1 MQSSWKRDGKM
12 RATVE
17 EGEKWLTVQSTYSRA
32 GGGWCWQAP
41 CLPCPAP
48 FLSASLP
55 EQLFSLLLGWER
67 RYCSV
72 LNRGVRQ
79 RAAGLLLSLLE
90 RSGRLCSHSTH
101 LRAQER
107 PAQPSPS
114 WSSYSPTQNC
124 QSGLEENF
132 VSTSRPRAGQLHF
145 TGLRAHRTYFFVNKD
160 STGNPTTAK
169 LLPAPRLKSKG
180 WAWSRA
186 RALLVVAN
194 ASSSCCRKVGW
205 PRCVLRVSKVVRM
218 SPSCQLQRN
227 EDLFMAFTIK
237 GTKSVQWSVCVN
249 VPEAQYSWAGPGGG
263 MRSCLSCTLPFIAVS
278 HIHVLNWP
286 EPHQNTRSKLSAGH
300 ACQKRELL
308 RSRHV
313 RTKKAPTAP
322 QVRWCRGRKSQMA
335 LKNKQ
340 GKCCFSDDRLPLF
353 SPGNSPQLWLFSKEK
368 PRVLH
373 PGRNSS
379 RTHWGHPAGS
389 SSLEM
394 DMGSWWPPT
403 GTWLSNMPL
412 LLTSGILAWVRHSTA
427 SRVREVVLP
436 LLLSTC
442 EVSLECLIQC

>member
-145 TGLRAHRTYFFVNKD
+145 TGLSAHRTYFFVNKEIALEIPPLPNF
-160 STGNPTTAK
+160 SQPRGWRAK
-169 LLPAPRLKSKG
+169 
-180 WAWSRA
+180 
-186 RALLVVAN
+186 
-194 ASSSCCRKVGW
+194 
-205 PRCVLRVSKVVRM
+205 
-218 SPSCQLQRN
+218 
-227 EDLFMAFTIK
+227 
-237 GTKSVQWSVCVN
+237 
-249 VPEAQYSWAGPGGG
+249 GGRG
-263 MRSCLSCTLPFIAVS
+263 
-278 HIHVLNWP
+278 
-286 EPHQNTRSKLSAGH
+286 AGH
-300 ACQKRELL
+300 EHSWWWPMHLWVAAGRWGGRDASYVCPKWFEW
-308 RSRHV
+308 
-313 RTKKAPTAP
+313 A
-322 QVRWCRGRKSQMA
+322 QVVSFNGMKTC
-335 LKNKQ
+335 
-340 GKCCFSDDRLPLF
+340 
-353 SPGNSPQLWLFSKEK
+353 LWLSPLK
-368 PRVLH
+368 
-373 PGRNSS
+373 GQ
-379 RTHWGHPAGS
+379 
-389 SSLEM
+389 SLCNEACVWM
-394 DMGSWWPPT
+394 FQ
-403 GTWLSNMPL
+403 
-412 LLTSGILAWVRHSTA
+412 RHSTA
-427 SRVREVVLP
+427 GLGLGEGCAPACHAHCP
-436 LLLSTC
+436 L
-442 EVSLECLIQC
+442 